1 MGKGDK
7 PRNCFST
14 GFKNNYDDI
23 NWGVSENKP
32 TLIKS
37 GKVREIYQG
46 RPYLLG
52 LISGVKYPIADLDQ
66 RFADLHP
73 TESLEIF
80 TTDRVSAFDH
90 ILNQTIPGK
99 GKILNEMSYKWFDM
113 MEDIVDNHIIKKGRD
128 FTIVK
133 KADPLPVECI
143 VRGYLSGSGWLEYKE
158 KQTVCG
164 ISLPSGLKESS
175 KLPEPIFTP
184 STKSDEHDEN
194 ISFEEV
200 VQILGSETANKIK
213 KYSLEIYKKAYKYAY
228 DKGIIIADTKFEF
241 GFFDD
246 EIILIDELLTPDSS
260 RFWDKE
266 LHKEGQSQPSYDKQ
280 IIRDYLLQIGWDKN
294 PPIPD
299 LPQVIIE
306 KTSKKY
312 QEVYNRLFG

>member
-23 NWGVSENKP
+23 NWGASENKP

-46 RPYLLG
+46 RPHVFE
-52 LISGVKYPIADLDQ
+52 LISGVTYPIADL
-66 RFADLHP
+66 RP
-73 TESLEIF
+73 TESLEII

-90 ILNQTIPGK
+90 ILNQTIPDK

-128 FTIVK
+128 STIVK

-158 KQTVCG
+158 KQAACG
-164 ISLPSGLKESS
+164 IPLPSGLKESS

-241 GFFDD
+241 GIYNNR
-246 EIILIDELLTPDSS
+246 IILIDELLTPDSS
-260 RFWDKE
+260 RFWGKE
-266 LHKEGQSQPSYDKQ
+266 IYKEGKSQPSYDKQ

-299 LPQVIIE
+299 LPQGIID
-306 KTSKKY
+306 KTSRKY

>member
-46 RPYLLG
+46 RPYVLE

-73 TESLEIF
+73 TESLEIV
-80 TTDRVSAFDH
+80 TTDRVSVFDQ
-90 ILNQTIPGK
+90 ILNQTIPDK

-164 ISLPSGLKESS
+164 IYLPSGLKESS

-194 ISFEEV
+194 ISFKES
-200 VQILGSETANKIK
+200 VQILGSETANKVK
-213 KYSLEIYKKAYKYAY
+213 KYSLEIYNKAYKYAY

-266 LHKEGQSQPSYDKQ
+266 LYNEGQSQPSYDKQ

-299 LPQVIIE
+299 LPQGIID
-306 KTSKKY
+306 KTSNKY
-312 QEVYNRLFG
+312 QEVYNKLFK

>member
-46 RPYLLG
+46 RPYVFE
-52 LISGVKYPIADLDQ
+52 LISGVTYRIADLQ
-66 RFADLHP
+66 P
-73 TESLEIF
+73 IESLEII

-90 ILNQTIPGK
+90 ILNQTIPDK
-99 GKILNEMSYKWFDM
+99 GEILNEMSYEWFDM

-128 FTIVK
+128 STIVK

-158 KQTVCG
+158 KQAACG
-164 ISLPSGLKESS
+164 IPLPSGLKESS

-184 STKSDEHDEN
+184 STKSDDHDEN

-200 VQILGSETANKIK
+200 VQILGPETANKIK
-213 KYSLEIYKKAYKYAY
+213 KYSLEIYKKAYEYAY

-241 GFFDD
+241 GFLNN

-266 LHKEGQSQPSYDKQ
+266 IYKEGQSQPSYDKQ

-299 LPQVIIE
+299 LPQGIID

>member
-23 NWGVSENKP
+23 DWGASKSKP

-46 RPYLLG
+46 KLYFF
-52 LISGVKYPIADLDQ
+52 DDE
-66 RFADLHP
+66 
-73 TESLEIF
+73 TLEIV

-99 GKILNEMSYKWFDM
+99 GKILNKMSLRWFDM
-113 MEDIVDNHIIKKGRD
+113 TYDIVDNHTIPSLWCRSAD
-128 FTIVK
+128 WMIVK
-133 KADPLPVECI
+133 KAKPLPVECI

-164 ISLPSGLKESS
+164 IPLPSGLKESS

-213 KYSLEIYKKAYKYAY
+213 QYSLEIYSKAYNYAY

-241 GFFDD
+241 GFFNN

-266 LHKEGQSQPSYDKQ
+266 LYNEGQSQPSYDKQ

-294 PPIPD
+294 LPIPD
-299 LPQVIIE
+299 LPQDIIE

-312 QEVYNRLFG
+312 QEVYNKLFK

>member
-46 RPYLLG
+46 RPYVLE

-73 TESLEIF
+73 TESLEIV

-90 ILNQTIPGK
+90 ILNQTIPDK

-194 ISFEEV
+194 ISFEES
-200 VQILGSETANKIK
+200 VQILGSETANKVK
-213 KYSLEIYKKAYKYAY
+213 KYSLEIYNKAYKYAY

-266 LHKEGQSQPSYDKQ
+266 LYNEGQSQPSYDKQ

-299 LPQVIIE
+299 LPQEIIE

>member
-23 NWGVSENKP
+23 NWGASKSKP

-46 RPYLLG
+46 KVY
-52 LISGVKYPIADLDQ
+52 YFDDE
-66 RFADLHP
+66 
-73 TESLEIF
+73 TLEIV

-90 ILNQTIPGK
+90 ILNQTVPGK
-99 GKILNEMSYKWFDM
+99 GKILNEMSYRWFDM
-113 MEDIVDNHIIKKGRD
+113 MEDIVDNHTIPSLWYRYAD
-128 FTIVK
+128 RMIVK
-133 KADPLPVECI
+133 KAKPLPVECI
-143 VRGYLSGSGWLEYKE
+143 VRGHLSGSGWLEYKE
-158 KQTVCG
+158 KQAVCG
-164 ISLPSGLKESS
+164 IPLPSGLKESS

-213 KYSLEIYKKAYKYAY
+213 KYSLEIYKRAYEYAY

-241 GFFDD
+241 GFLNN

-266 LHKEGQSQPSYDKQ
+266 LYKEGQSQPSYDKQ

-299 LPQVIIE
+299 LPQGIIE

-312 QEVYNRLFG
+312 QEVYNKLFG

>member
-14 GFKNNYDDI
+14 KFKNNYDSI
-23 NWGVSENKP
+23 NWRAAKDKP

-37 GKVREIYQG
+37 GKVREIY
-46 RPYLLG
+46 Y
-52 LISGVKYPIADLDQ
+52 GVDDK
-66 RFADLHP
+66 
-73 TESLEIF
+73 TLEIF

-99 GKILNEMSYKWFDM
+99 GEILNEMSCKWFDM
-113 MEDIVDNHIIKKGRD
+113 TCDIVDNHIIEKYKSLV
-128 FTIVK
+128 TVK
-133 KADPLPVECI
+133 NAKPLPVECI
-143 VRGYLSGSGWLEYKE
+143 VRGYLSGSSWLEYKE

-164 ISLPSGLKESS
+164 IPLPSGLKKSS

-200 VQILGSETANKIK
+200 VQILGPKTANKIR
-213 KYSLEIYKKAYKYAY
+213 KYSLEIYSKAYKYAY
-228 DKGIIIADTKFEF
+228 DKGVIIADTKFEF
-241 GFFDD
+241 GIYNNR
-246 EIILIDELLTPDSS
+246 IILIDELLTPDSS
-260 RFWDKE
+260 RFWDKK
-266 LHKEGQSQPSYDKQ
+266 LYKEGQSQPSYDKQ

-294 PPIPD
+294 SPTPD
-299 LPQVIIE
+299 LPQYIIE

-312 QEVYNRLFG
+312 QEVYNKLFK

>member
-46 RPYLLG
+46 RPYVFE
-52 LISGVKYPIADLDQ
+52 LISGVTYRIADLQ
-66 RFADLHP
+66 P
-73 TESLEIF
+73 IESLEII

-90 ILNQTIPGK
+90 ILNQTIPDK
-99 GKILNEMSYKWFDM
+99 GEILNEMSYEWFDM

-128 FTIVK
+128 STIVK

-164 ISLPSGLKESS
+164 IPLPSGLKESS

-200 VQILGSETANKIK
+200 VQILGPETASKIK
-213 KYSLEIYKKAYKYAY
+213 KYSLEIYKKAYEYAY

-241 GFFDD
+241 GFLNN

-266 LHKEGQSQPSYDKQ
+266 IYKEGQSQPSYDKQ

-299 LPQVIIE
+299 LPQGIID

>member
-23 NWGVSENKP
+23 NWGASKSKP

-46 RPYLLG
+46 KLY
-52 LISGVKYPIADLDQ
+52 YFDDE
-66 RFADLHP
+66 
-73 TESLEIF
+73 TLEIA

-99 GKILNEMSYKWFDM
+99 GKILNKMSLRWFDM
-113 MEDIVDNHIIKKGRD
+113 TYDIVDNHTIPSLWCRSAD
-128 FTIVK
+128 WMIVK
-133 KADPLPVECI
+133 KAKPLPVECI

-164 ISLPSGLKESS
+164 IPLPSGLKESS

-213 KYSLEIYKKAYKYAY
+213 QYSLEIYSKAYNYAY

-241 GFFDD
+241 GFFNN

-266 LHKEGQSQPSYDKQ
+266 LYNEGQSQPSYDKQ

-294 PPIPD
+294 SPIPD
-299 LPQVIIE
+299 LPQYIIE

-312 QEVYNRLFG
+312 QEVYNKLFK

>member
-23 NWGVSENKP
+23 NWGVSKSKP

-46 RPYLLG
+46 KLYFF
-52 LISGVKYPIADLDQ
+52 DDE
-66 RFADLHP
+66 
-73 TESLEIF
+73 TLEIV
-80 TTDRVSAFDH
+80 TTDRVSAFDY

-99 GKILNEMSYKWFDM
+99 GKILNEMSYKWFRM
-113 MEDIVDNHIIKKGRD
+113 TYDIVDNHTISAGFNRD
-128 FTIVK
+128 EARIIVK
-133 KADPLPVECI
+133 KATPLPVECI

-164 ISLPSGLKESS
+164 IPLPSGLKESS

-213 KYSLEIYKKAYKYAY
+213 KYSLEIYKKAYEYAY

-241 GFFDD
+241 GFFND

-266 LHKEGQSQPSYDKQ
+266 LYKEGQSQPSYDKQ

-294 PPIPD
+294 LPIPD
-299 LPQVIIE
+299 LPQDIIE

-312 QEVYNRLFG
+312 QEVYNKLFK

>member
-1 MGKGDK
+1 MK
-7 PRNCFST
+7 S
-14 GFKNNYDDI
+14 
-23 NWGVSENKP
+23 KP

-37 GKVREIYQG
+37 GKVREIYH
-46 RPYLLG
+46 
-52 LISGVKYPIADLDQ
+52 GVDDK
-66 RFADLHP
+66 
-73 TESLEIF
+73 TLEIF

-99 GKILNEMSYKWFDM
+99 GEILNEMSCKWFDM
-113 MEDIVDNHIIKKGRD
+113 TGDIVDNHIIEKYKSLV
-128 FTIVK
+128 TVK
-133 KADPLPVECI
+133 NAKPLPVECI

-164 ISLPSGLKESS
+164 IPLPSGLKESS

-213 KYSLEIYKKAYKYAY
+213 QYSLEIYNKAYKYAY

-241 GFFDD
+241 GIYNNR
-246 EIILIDELLTPDSS
+246 IILIDELLTPDSS
-260 RFWDKE
+260 RFWDKK
-266 LHKEGQSQPSYDKQ
+266 LYKEDQGQPSYDKQ

-299 LPQVIIE
+299 LPQEIIE